1 MLFRSMTY
9 SSPESNSME
18 VHKAIVS
25 MTRYSKAE
33 LWQLAAQYL
42 CLPVRALH
50 VHDLIFPPRA
60 ILSKGSQDQSV
71 YDTIFQCWKA
81 EFRKKKNAKCLLL
94 PGQACHVHDFIF
106 PTSLILWKY
115 TSSLFILPDIQ
126 CWKKANFFNNLLVRI
141 FQFVPFTF
149 LTRPPESN
157 IEEEHK
163 VTVFLTQYSNAER
176 SSQQD
181 MKCSY
186 LPIRVFQVHDF
197 IFPRI

>member
-9 SSPESNSME
+9 SSPESNIME

-60 ILSKGSQDQSV
+60 ILSKSSQDQSV

-81 EFRKKKNAKCLLL
+81 EFRKKKYAKCLLL
-94 PGQACHVHDFIF
+94 PGRACHVHDFIF
-106 PTSLILWKY
+106 PTSPILWKY

-126 CWKKANFFNNLLVRI
+126 CWKKQASSSTYLFASSSLCLSR
-141 FQFVPFTF
+141 
-149 LTRPPESN
+149 LWLDPPESN